1 MSIKPENKWP
11 DTDIVL
17 HKKCK
22 VSFVTDIPVMSGA
35 TIVINILNHT
45 SKKFVDGAK
54 FALNL
59 QFPLITQKGLVLNF
73 VPVLMLPCIYWLHDM
88 PCVAIFTFFVLPN
101 IAV

>member
-54 FALNL
+54 FASNL
-59 QFPLITQKGLVLNF
+59 QFLLITQKTSGTRLCPSSHVTMRLLV
-73 VPVLMLPCIYWLHDM
+73 
-88 PCVAIFTFFVLPN
+88 A
-101 IAV
+101 